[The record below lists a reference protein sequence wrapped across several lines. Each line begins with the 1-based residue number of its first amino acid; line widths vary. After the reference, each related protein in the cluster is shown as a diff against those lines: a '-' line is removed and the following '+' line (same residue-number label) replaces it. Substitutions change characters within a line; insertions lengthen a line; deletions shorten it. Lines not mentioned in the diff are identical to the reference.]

1 MRLIVLS
8 AAALTASALA
18 LSAQPVPTSAPT
30 PRAEPPAR
38 KDEAVQLTPF
48 EVVAD
53 AGDTYDA
60 TNTNSITG
68 TNTALNRTPLD
79 ATVFNRGMMDELAI
93 VDTTTLLSEIAGLGP
108 PLISGGSENVR
119 GMLEGDRVDFKALTS
134 RGLAIS
140 NPRREGFLR
149 SEISLVDSFDLE
161 RVEALKGSN
170 SLLFG
175 SGDAGGVVN
184 VSAKRAYLNRIS
196 AKMGAQFDS
205 EGSER
210 YTFDANVGRKWLALR
225 VNAVKAE
232 TKLFRPI
239 LGHQN
244 QGLHLAT
251 TIQPLKRVTLRAEYR
266 HLDRNAVLAN
276 GGTLRANPAIRMS
289 NGELLD
295 NQSMSYLM
303 TIPGVTELTGGTLS
317 LVTNDSAFGVYRR
330 DNYTHEVRAVTM
342 ETAITDRL
350 ALQLTYA
357 HDTRQNDGLSPSAS
371 TVFTPD
377 APGNLYRDENGRLG
391 TAWALNTT
399 FNNPNGLRAGS
410 RGYRATIAYQRNLGR
425 WGNHAMNFFAQDVW
439 SWQSQT
445 PMRFYEIDAN
455 GNVIQ
460 DLNRI
465 STTES
470 GRNAMPAVWV
480 KAFPTALVGGGDWPV
495 NIVHHPNGRTYK
507 YIPIIYPGA
516 LAPTANNPLG
526 VSGPLNASGAST
538 NTAFYRDDTRETG
551 AGFSLF
557 SRYWGGRIDTMI
569 GARFEEADTIR
580 RNTLVAYGPV
590 DFESLT
596 TGVVFD
602 TPLKGLRGYVNYAT
616 NAKINFTSDR
626 DIYNQP
632 LPSGEG
638 VSREVGVKFDL
649 ADGRISGNA
658 SYYISEARNFT
669 ASLGSLRD
677 DIDPNGINGR
687 NGGGAYLYS
696 KTADG
701 FGASVSVKATRN
713 WELRLNYA
721 TADGSERT
729 NVRLP
734 IFYNDQFNT
743 MTSGGTT
750 VVAVKAANGSL
761 SPLLVPSNP
770 TVPDS
775 AMVPLS
781 LTMMRDRNSPY
792 FASLD
797 AVSGQILNADALL
810 LRTPGVGTDR
820 TGLPLSEHQLGFVAP
835 ADTLVVRRAGEPTV
849 GYAEQ
854 NLSLINR
861 YRFSEGPARGLVVG
875 LSTGLRLNFRT
886 YAYTDAADGGKRK
899 IFFYPD
905 RLNND
910 LFALYNAKVWGKT
923 RATLQLNVN
932 NLFDVNKVV
941 YRPRSSDGVVR
952 VATYMNAPRKFTL
965 SANVAY

>member
-1 MRLIVLS
+1 MNLS
-8 AAALTASALA
+8 QSASFLTLLAIALPG
-18 LSAQPVPTSAPT
+18 SAQTAAPAPAAGTRPAVP
-30 PRAEPPAR
+30 
-38 KDEAVQLTPF
+38 EAAVTLTPF

-79 ATVFNRGMMDELAI
+79 AKVFNRGMMDELAV
-93 VDTTTLLSEIAGLGP
+93 VDTTTLLSDVAGLGP

-161 RVEALKGSN
+161 RVEALQGSN

-196 AKMGAQFDS
+196 AKIGAQFDS

-210 YTFDANVGRKWLALR
+210 YTFDGNIGTRLLALR
-225 VNAVKAE
+225 VNAVKGE

-239 LGHQN
+239 LGHKN
-244 QGLHLAT
+244 EGLHLAT
-251 TIQPLKRVTLRAEYR
+251 TLQPLKRVTLRAEYR
-266 HLDRNAVLAN
+266 HLVRNAVLAN
-276 GGTLRANPAIRMS
+276 GGTLRANPAVRMS

-295 NQSMSYLM
+295 NQSLAYLM
-303 TIPGVTELTGGTLS
+303 TVPGVTELTGGTLS

-330 DNYTHEVRAVTM
+330 DNYTHEVRAVTL
-342 ETAITDRL
+342 ETALTDRL
-350 ALQLTYA
+350 AFQLSYA

-377 APGNLYRDENGRLG
+377 APGNLYRDENGQLG
-391 TAWALNTT
+391 RAWALNTT

-410 RGYRATIAYQRNLGR
+410 RGYRATVAYQRNLGR
-425 WGNHAMNFFAQDVW
+425 WGSHAMNAFVQDVW

-445 PMRFYEIDAN
+445 PMRFYELDGN
-455 GNVIQ
+455 GGVIQ
-460 DLNRI
+460 DFARI
-465 STTES
+465 ATAES

-480 KAFPTALVGGGDWPV
+480 KAFPTALTGGGDWPV
-495 NIVHHPNGRTYK
+495 NVVHHPNGRTYK
-507 YIPIIYPGA
+507 YLPIIYPGA
-516 LAPTANNPLG
+516 VAATAANPLG
-526 VSGPLNASGAST
+526 VSGPIGANGAST
-538 NTAFYRDDTRETG
+538 STAFYRDDTRETG

-557 SRYWGGRIDTMI
+557 SRFWRGRIDTMV

-580 RNTLVAYGPV
+580 RNTLVGYGPV
-590 DFESLT
+590 NFDSLT

-602 TPLKGLRGYVNYAT
+602 TPVKGLRGYVNYAT
-616 NAKINFTSDR
+616 NAKINFSSDR

-638 VSREVGVKFDL
+638 VSREAGLKFDL
-649 ADGRISGNA
+649 WEGRLSGNA
-658 SYYISEARNFT
+658 SYYVSEARNFT

-677 DIDPNGINGR
+677 DIDPDGINGR
-687 NGGGAYLYS
+687 NGGGSYLYS

-701 FGASVSVKATRN
+701 FGASLSVKATRN
-713 WELRLNYA
+713 WEIRLNYA
-721 TADGSERT
+721 NADGSERT

-734 IFYNDQFNT
+734 VFYNDEFNT
-743 MTSGGTT
+743 MTSAGAQ
-750 VVAVKAANGSL
+750 VVAVKAAGGSL
-761 SPLLVPSNP
+761 SPLMVPSNP
-770 TVPDS
+770 AVPNS
-775 AMVPLS
+775 AMIPLS
-781 LTMMRDRNSPY
+781 VAMLRDRNSPY

-797 AVSGQILNADALL
+797 AVSGQILNADTLF
-810 LRTPGVGTDR
+810 LRTPGVGTGR
-820 TGLPLSEHQLGFVAP
+820 TGLGIGSHQLGFTPP
-835 ADTLVVRRAGEPTV
+835 ADSLVVRRAGEPTV
-849 GYAEQ
+849 GYAEH
-854 NLSLINR
+854 NISVINR
-861 YRFSEGPARGLVVG
+861 YRFTEGRLRGLVVG
-875 LSTGLRLNFRT
+875 LSSSLRLDFRT
-886 YAYTDAADGGKRK
+886 YAYTDASDGGKRK

-910 LFALYNAKVWGKT
+910 LFALHSVKLWGRT
-923 RATLQLNVN
+923 RATLQLNVA

-941 YRPRSSDGVVR
+941 FRPRSTDGVIR
-952 VATYMNAPRKFTL
+952 VATYMNAPRKVTL
-965 SANVAY
+965 TASVAY